1 MSPRGWVCQPKA
13 LARLHGVDPVLIVA
27 EKSVGDGLLM
37 AKKWP
42 AALSTNVLPSAAALR
57 DLDPAL
63 YQLEVNRVEPSSP
76 IGSGPYGLWLLTQQR
91 PSSEPVEG
99 SDWHASF
106 EANRTVRSNYWQK
119 SQ

>member
-13 LARLHGVDPVLIVA
+13 LARLDGVAPVLIVA

-42 AALSTNVLPSAAALR
+42 AAYRQTCCRRPLRGATLIPPHISSGSMASNPEPHRLRAVWFMVADPTAAEFWASGGVRLARALR
-57 DLDPAL
+57 
-63 YQLEVNRVEPSSP
+63 
-76 IGSGPYGLWLLTQQR
+76 
-91 PSSEPVEG
+91 
-99 SDWHASF
+99 
-106 EANRTVRSNYWQK
+106 ANRTVRSNYWQK